1 MCPHGSSSHTG
12 LLSSFKNKEEIMN
25 SEKDVICANEKKKKT
40 SDGILGGDEKK
51 V

>member
-25 SEKDVICANEKKKKT
+25 SEKDVICANEKKKT

>member
-25 SEKDVICANEKKKKT
+25 SEKDVICANEKKKKNL
-40 SDGILGGDEKK
+40 GILGGDEKK